1 MCAAAGLY
9 VEGRVRIAPPESSHE
24 TAVHEELFMC
34 TRSAPLPPDPPPPI
48 PCCLPR
54 SCSALLLLAALMLA
68 HGIGQVHVRMP
79 PNVAAVAQSKS
90 KGLEISGRDSA
101 RVRGDTE
108 RPHEVVRQH
117 ALLLVPNPYTQPR
130 GHISHRQDR
139 RDSREQ
145 RRRLVERARV
155 AHSGLWCRAVAAAS
169 GRARPR
175 RSHAPRRT
183 GPTCTPA
190 AQLSTRQRSR
200 HQDGLDRLRK
210 RADERRTC
218 CRRPG

>member
-1 MCAAAGLY
+1 MMRLLRKPVDAPSGTPVEPQPLASPDLGREVVYLWRARRSVGFSKRFEVEARLANAHVMCRYLG
-9 VEGRVRIAPPESSHE
+9 
-24 TAVHEELFMC
+24 T
-34 TRSAPLPPDPPPPI
+34 
-48 PCCLPR
+48 
-54 SCSALLLLAALMLA
+54 CSA
-68 HGIGQVHVRMP
+68 GPRMP

-90 KGLEISGRDSA
+90 KGLEVSGWDAA

-108 RPHEVVRQH
+108 RPDEVVRQH

-155 AHSGLWCRAVAAAS
+155 AHSGLWCRAVGAAS

-183 GPTCTPA
+183 DPTCTPTA
-190 AQLSTRQRSR
+190 RLITRKIIM
-200 HQDGLDRLRK
+200 DAKDLDTK
-210 RADERRTC
+210 TAGIGCGRRG
-218 CRRPG
+218 R